1 MIGIH
6 NMMTDD
12 QTFLLRYSWMQ
23 KPSHTNIQATSSTLL
38 LWGCERGHS
47 SNKLMTRLPCLGIL
61 GSKNDTNVRALS
73 SLLLLWGAQ
82 KRPLFTFYHLDQ
94 GRSAMGNVLKHA
106 KTYEEGLFLYWIASK
121 EGCFYTF
128 THTLHSTIPRIVL
141 IVTKQSKGAK
151 VMGFS
156 IREPMK

>member
-1 MIGIH
+1 MIGMH
-6 NMMTDD
+6 NRMTDD
-12 QTFLLRYSWMQ
+12 QTFLLWYSWMQ
-23 KPSHTNIQATSSTLL
+23 KPSHTDIQATSTLL
-38 LWGCERGHS
+38 LWGCKRGHC
-47 SNKLMTRLPCLGIL
+47 SNRLITRLSGLGIL
-61 GSKNDTNVRALS
+61 GSRNDTNLRALS

-121 EGCFYTF
+121 ESCFYTF
-128 THTLHSTIPRIVL
+128 TRTLHSTIPRIVL
-141 IVTKQSKGAK
+141 IVTKQSKGEK
-151 VMGFS
+151 VMWCS